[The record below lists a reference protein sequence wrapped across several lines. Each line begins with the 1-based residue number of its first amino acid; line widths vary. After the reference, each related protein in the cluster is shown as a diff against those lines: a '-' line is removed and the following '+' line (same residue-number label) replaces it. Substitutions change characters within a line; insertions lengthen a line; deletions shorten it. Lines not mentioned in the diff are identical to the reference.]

1 MLCWCLLILVGFF
14 LVTSSIVRIPV
25 WTEIYLGVLVRLQ
38 FIQRIAET
46 VQVYVVI
53 MIYVSEGVSRAKHP
67 TGDNICRQVV
77 HVQ

>member
-1 MLCWCLLILVGFF
+1 M
-14 LVTSSIVRIPV
+14 
-25 WTEIYLGVLVRLQ
+25 
-38 FIQRIAET
+38 AET

-53 MIYVSEGVSRAKHP
+53 MIYDVSEGVSRAKHP